1 MSLKNQMKLSFYSL
15 SENVEI
21 ARHTAAQF
29 AARATGFDMTVPEL
43 EDIKTAISEAVS
55 NAIIHGYAGTS
66 GIVELVMNRYDNKLE
81 FLIIDYGCGIADI
94 EEARQPSFSSHP
106 ERMGIG
112 FAFMESFM
120 DELIIDSTVG
130 EGTTIRMVKNIIPS
144 SH

>member
-1 MSLKNQMKLSFYSL
+1 MSLINQIKLSFPSL
-15 SENVEI
+15 PENVEI

-29 AARATGFDMTVPEL
+29 AARAAGFDMTVPEL

-55 NAIIHGYAGTS
+55 NAIIHGYAEGRGT
-66 GIVELVMNRYDNKLE
+66 VELVMNRYDSKLE
-81 FLIIDYGCGIADI
+81 FLIIDKGCGIADI

-120 DELIIDSTVG
+120 DELYVDSAVG
-130 EGTTIRMVKNIIPS
+130 EGTTVRMVKNLIPP